1 MVKSNM
7 FALAAIAAILVLTPL
22 ANGEPVSSAKKKRS
36 GIYGKVM
43 RIGFPPDSDY
53 MGMSFPCPD
62 VEVLV
67 YRASDGKE
75 VKTAK
80 TNRYGGFNI
89 TLPPG
94 KYIVE
99 PLPLI
104 PSPKPE
110 GYFPVP
116 GSRNSVTVW
125 GGFYTEAEAVFDG
138 GW

>member
-1 MVKSNM
+1 MVKSNA
-7 FALAAIAAILVLTPL
+7 FAFAAIAAILVIAPL
-22 ANGEPVSSAKKKRS
+22 ANGRPASAAKKERS

-53 MGMSFPCPD
+53 MGMSFPGPD

-80 TNRYGGFNI
+80 TNRFGGFNI

-94 KYIVE
+94 KY
-99 PLPLI
+99 
-104 PSPKPE
+104 S
-110 GYFPVP
+110 
-116 GSRNSVTVW
+116 
-125 GGFYTEAEAVFDG
+125 
-138 GW
+138 